1 MKSPEASA
9 GLSDGAGIAA
19 VAAATANAYSDTDA
33 LDRYLVDGLRPAIA
47 VRPATVEE
55 LAAVLRAAATADL
68 AVVLQGG
75 RTATGLGAPPTRYD
89 VALDTSALDAVI
101 DHVPDDFTITVQSG
115 MRFAALQTF
124 LADHGQFVPL
134 DVPFPDKATVGGSV
148 AAARSGPRRGVF
160 GGPRDWLIGCGV
172 VLAHGTT
179 VHSGGRVVKNVSGY
193 DLCKLFSGSLGT
205 LGCIVEATFKLRP
218 LPAADATLVI
228 PTAGFDAAIDLGR
241 RIALGVNGLQSII
254 ALDPVSAHDLGLGE
268 VGLVL
273 RAAGVEGA
281 VSSTLQLAG
290 AIAQA
295 DSAIQP
301 EPTAP
306 DFWQRLTDREGTP
319 PRGNAVLV
327 RCAAPPDSL
336 RSATAA
342 LRAATDQTCLW
353 AYADAGLLF
362 GRLAAP
368 TSALLP
374 AMVATARKGIEALGG
389 SLVVEHAPVTEKR
402 AMDVWGPAGD
412 GITIMRRIKREFDP
426 NATLSPGRFVG
437 GI

>member
-1 MKSPEASA
+1 MKSSEAPASV
-9 GLSDGAGIAA
+9 SDGAGIAA
-19 VAAATANAYSDTDA
+19 VAAATANAHTDIDS
-33 LDRYLVDGLRPAIA
+33 LDRYLVDGLRPTIA
-47 VRPATVEE
+47 VRPDTVEE
-55 LAAVLRAAATADL
+55 LAAVLRAAASAGL

-75 RTATGLGAPPTRYD
+75 RTAIGLGTPPTRYD
-89 VALDTSALDAVI
+89 VALDTSALNAVI
-101 DHVPDDFTITVQSG
+101 DHVLDDFTITVQGG

-124 LADHGQFVPL
+124 LAEHGQFIPL
-134 DVPFPDKATVGGSV
+134 DVPFPDRATVGGSV
-148 AAARSGPRRGVF
+148 AAARSGPRKGVF
-160 GGPRDWLIGCGV
+160 GGPRDWLIGCSV
-172 VLAHGTT
+172 VLPHGVT
-179 VHSGGRVVKNVSGY
+179 VHGGGRVVKNVSGY
-193 DLCKLFSGSLGT
+193 DLCKLFSGSWGT

-228 PTAGFDAAIDLGR
+228 PTGDFAAAIELGR
-241 RIALGVNGLQSII
+241 HVALKVNGLQSI
-254 ALDPVSAHDLGLGE
+254 AAFDTGSAHDLGLVE
-268 VGLVL
+268 ASLVL
-273 RAAGVEGA
+273 RAAGLKGA

-290 AIAQA
+290 AVAQA

-301 EPTAP
+301 EPTTP

-319 PRGNAVLV
+319 PRGIAVLV

-336 RSATAA
+336 HGATAA

-362 GRLAAP
+362 GQLSAP
-368 TSALLP
+368 TSSLLP
-374 AMVATARKGIEALGG
+374 AIVATARKGIEALGG
-389 SLVVEHAPVTEKR
+389 SLVVEHAPLTEKC
-402 AMDVWGPAGD
+402 AMDVWGAAGD

>member
-1 MKSPEASA
+1 MKPSEASTSVSA
-9 GLSDGAGIAA
+9 GAGIAA
-19 VAAATANAYSDTDA
+19 LAAVTANAYSDAGD

-47 VRPATVEE
+47 IRPDTAEE
-55 LAAVLRAAATADL
+55 LSAVLRAAANAGL

-75 RTATGLGAPPTRYD
+75 RTAIGLGAPPSRYD
-89 VALDTSALDAVI
+89 VALDTSALGAVI
-101 DHVPDDFTITVQSG
+101 DHVLDDFTITVQSG

-134 DVPFPDKATVGGSV
+134 DVPFPNQATVGGSV

-172 VLAHGTT
+172 VLPHGAT
-179 VHSGGRVVKNVSGY
+179 VHGGGRVVKNVSGY

-218 LPAADATLVI
+218 LPAMDATLAI
-228 PTAGFDAAIDLGR
+228 PTADFDAAVDLGR
-241 RIALGVNGLQSII
+241 QIALKVNGLQSIV
-254 ALDPVSAHDLGLGE
+254 ALDATSAHDLELAE
-268 VGLVL
+268 AGLVL
-273 RAAGVEGA
+273 RAAGVEDA
-281 VSSTLQLAG
+281 VSSTLQLAS
-290 AIAQA
+290 AVAQA
-295 DSAIQP
+295 DSTIQP
-301 EPTAP
+301 EPTAS

-327 RCAAPPDSL
+327 RCAVPPDSL
-336 RSATAA
+336 RSAVAA

-362 GRLAAP
+362 AQLAAP
-368 TSALLP
+368 TSSLLP
-374 AMVATARKGIEALGG
+374 AMAATARKGIEALGG
-389 SLVVEHAPVTEKR
+389 SLVVEHAPLTEKR
-402 AMDVWGPAGD
+402 AMDIWGSGGD